1 MRRTPKIKY
10 PDSWPKFKS
19 SGDKARKRAELVNWG
34 KLLPAF
40 WSKAWEN
47 NWHSALGT
55 ELNQKGKARLWLDPL
70 GKNRK

>member
-10 PDSWPKFKS
+10 PESWPKFKS

-40 WSKAWEN
+40 WSKAWEAQLCLK
-47 NWHSALGT
+47 SQAQGT
-55 ELNQKGKARLWLDPL
+55 KR
-70 GKNRK
+70 